1 RHRPFANRSVHARP
15 RCCCDRLSSISSR
28 PPDVLPEFPSRPMP
42 ALVTPL
48 HARLQRS
55 GLVMMKTTLILM
67 LAGALI
73 GVVVASFVVPPALAW
88 YTAPG
93 GLPQGTQIQA
103 LVQIPEVIRYAT
115 SQLMHGQLIGGAIGA
130 GLGLIGGLVLHFRSR
145 SMTAAPATRT
155 TTA

>member
-1 RHRPFANRSVHARP
+1 
-15 RCCCDRLSSISSR
+15 
-28 PPDVLPEFPSRPMP
+28 
-42 ALVTPL
+42 
-48 HARLQRS
+48 
-55 GLVMMKTTLILM
+55 MKTTLILM

-73 GVVVASFVVPPALAW
+73 GVVVASFIVPPALAW

-115 SQLMHGQLIGGAIGA
+115 GRLMHYQLIGSAIGA
-130 GLGLIGGLVLHFRSR
+130 GVGLLGGLLLNLRGRSR
-145 SMTAAPATRT
+145 TTAATTTRT

>member
-1 RHRPFANRSVHARP
+1 
-15 RCCCDRLSSISSR
+15 
-28 PPDVLPEFPSRPMP
+28 
-42 ALVTPL
+42 
-48 HARLQRS
+48 
-55 GLVMMKTTLILM
+55 MKTTLILM

-73 GVVVASFVVPPALAW
+73 GVVVAAFVVPPALAW

-115 SQLMHGQLIGGAIGA
+115 GRLIHGQLIGGGVGA
-130 GLGLIGGLVLHFRSR
+130 ALGLIAGLVLNYRTR
-145 SMTAAPATRT
+145 PVPAARPTRT